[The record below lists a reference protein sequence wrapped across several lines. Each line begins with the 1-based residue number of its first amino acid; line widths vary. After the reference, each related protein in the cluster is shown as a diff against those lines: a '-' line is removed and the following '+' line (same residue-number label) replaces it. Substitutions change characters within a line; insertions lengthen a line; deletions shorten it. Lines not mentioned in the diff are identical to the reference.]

1 MRSDRSIKGRGTA
14 TQPAGRFESRT
25 VHAEDDGW
33 FPDDEGGPV
42 RQQTLVTEEHAR
54 SIISRNNS
62 PDVPFTQSLNPFRGC
77 EHGCSYCFARPT
89 HSYLNLSPGL
99 DFETRLFAKIN
110 AAELLAAE
118 LSKPGYVCSPIT
130 IGANTDPYQPIE
142 RQYGITRSVLEVL
155 AKARHPA
162 SIITKNALV
171 ERDIDILSE
180 MAKRKLVHVF
190 VSVTTLDNKLSSKL
204 EPRATAPHRRIE
216 AIRRL
221 SDAGIPVGVLVA
233 PIIPMITDKF
243 LEEILERA
251 HDAGAVSSG
260 YVFIRLPHEV
270 KDIFRD
276 WLLAHFPERAEHVMS
291 IILQSRGGRDYDSSF
306 GSRMVGQ
313 GVFAEMI
320 AKRFDLAYRKFGYSA
335 RRDVTLD
342 TSLFAPPQRESPQG
356 SLF

>member
-1 MRSDRSIKGRGTA
+1 MQDHRSTKGRGTA
-14 TQPAGRFESRT
+14 TQPPGRFESHT
-25 VHAEDDGW
+25 IHAEDDGW
-33 FPDDEGGPV
+33 LPEDQGRG
-42 RQQTLVTEEHAR
+42 RLQTSVTEERAR

-99 DFETRLFAKIN
+99 DFETKVFAKVN
-110 AAELLAAE
+110 AAELLTGE
-118 LSKPGYVCSPIT
+118 LSKLGYVCSPIT

-142 RQYGITRSVLEVL
+142 RRYGITRSVLRVL
-155 AKARHPA
+155 ANTRHPA

-180 MAKRKLVHVF
+180 MAQRNLVHVF

-221 SDAGIPVGVLVA
+221 SDAGIPAGVLVA

-260 YVFIRLPHEV
+260 YVFIRLPYEV

-276 WLLAHFPERAEHVMS
+276 WLLAHFPERADHVMS
-291 IILQSRGGRDYDSSF
+291 IIQQSRGGRDYDASF
-306 GSRMVGQ
+306 GSRMVGR
-313 GVFAEMI
+313 GVFADII
-320 AKRFDLAYRKFGYSA
+320 AKRFDFAYRKFGYSA
-335 RRDVTLD
+335 RGDVALD
-342 TSLFAPPQRESPQG
+342 TSSFVSPQKESPQG

>member
-1 MRSDRSIKGRGTA
+1 MHEHRSIKGRGTA
-14 TQPAGRFESRT
+14 TQPPGRFESRT
-25 VHAEDDGW
+25 VQAEDDGW
-33 FPDDEGGPV
+33 FAEDSDPQRPK
-42 RQQTLVTEEHAR
+42 TSVTEESAR

-62 PDVPFTQSLNPFRGC
+62 PDVPFTQSLNPYRGC

-99 DFETRLFAKIN
+99 DFETKLFAKTN
-110 AAELLAAE
+110 AAQLLAAE

-130 IGANTDPYQPIE
+130 VGANTDPYQPIE
-142 RQYGITRSVLEVL
+142 RQYGITRSVLEVF
-155 AKARHPA
+155 ASTRHPA
-162 SIITKNALV
+162 TIITKNALI
-171 ERDIDILSE
+171 ERDIDILAQ
-180 MAKRKLVHVF
+180 MAQRRLMHVF
-190 VSVTTLDNKLSSKL
+190 VSVTTLDNQLSSKL

-221 SDAGIPVGVLVA
+221 SQAGIPVGVIVA
-233 PIIPMITDKF
+233 PVIPMITDKF
-243 LEEILERA
+243 LEEILERS

-270 KDIFRD
+270 KGIFRD

-291 IILQSRGGRDYDSSF
+291 IIQQSRGGRDYDSSF

-313 GVFAEMI
+313 GVFADLI

-335 RRDVTLD
+335 RKDVALD
-342 TSLFAPPQRESPQG
+342 TSSFVPPRKESPQG